1 MKSNAAKKPVQ
12 RETMA
17 TSVAPAP
24 FRKIAAVSASNVIA
38 LDAFLHEEE
47 AGIIELIFGTAKL
60 VHPTTPALVE
70 PTLISMR
77 APDPSLKKK
86 FRTETTSRLD
96 REYRW

>member
-1 MKSNAAKKPVQ
+1 MKTNAARKPVQ

-17 TSVAPAP
+17 TSVAPAR
-24 FRKIAAVSASNVIA
+24 FRQIAARSASNVIA
-38 LDAFLHEEE
+38 LDAFSHEKE

-60 VHPTTPALVE
+60 VRPTPVLVE
-70 PTLISMR
+70 PTRINMR

-96 REYRW
+96 REYPW

>member
-17 TSVAPAP
+17 SSVAPAP
-24 FRKIAAVSASNVIA
+24 FRKITAASASNVIA
-38 LDAFLHEEE
+38 LDAFLDERE

-60 VHPTTPALVE
+60 VRPTPALVE

-86 FRTETTSRLD
+86 FRTEKTSRLD